1 MTDKLLECIKQG
13 YIQKTVSTMQ
23 YPDYSEPEIQNYV
36 DKNAMQEYL
45 KNCTYKERLPYL
57 EKLAEAY
64 NEGDTPIVYYNPYL
78 RRNLL
83 NLFIKVIENDAVFI
97 NELIAIYSHQ
107 IYFYVSSE
115 YVDDSD
121 VYDDEYAGREI
132 ENTKELG
139 KIIQLIANFEK

>member
-45 KNCTYKERLPYL
+45 NNCTFKEQLPYL
-57 EKLAEAY
+57 KKLAKVY
-64 NEGDTPIVYYNPYL
+64 DEGDTPTANYDPYL
-78 RRNLL
+78 CHNLL
-83 NLFIKVIENDAVFI
+83 NIFIKVTENDAKFI
-97 NELIAIYSHQ
+97 DELIAIYSHQ

-115 YVDDSD
+115 YLDDSA
-121 VYDDEYAGREI
+121 VYDDECAGRGI
-132 ENTKELG
+132 EDTKEIG
-139 KIIQLIANFEK
+139 KIIQLIAAFEE